1 MQISS
6 NGLNGVSLAQLN
18 SFGGLGMFAA
28 DADVPD
34 ESMAQYGEQT
44 QYGAEDDPTAGL
56 SPEQIAEVQAQAEAQ
71 AQAEM

>member
-44 QYGAEDDPTAGL
+44 AADDDPTAGL